1 MKFISVRDIRTRPA
15 SIWRDL
21 NKEHELVVTNNGK
34 PIALL
39 TPLSDN
45 NLEETLRAIRKARA
59 TEALRAMR
67 QAAARNG
74 ASTMTPDE
82 IDSEIKKHRSEQ

>member
-67 QAAARNG
+67 QTAARNG
-74 ASTMTPDE
+74 VSTMTSDE